1 MLELEKKYSDKQK
14 VFVEL
19 LFGSGVVV
27 FRNIFDLEK
36 IEEARNITNHFAEN
50 QEQKETHFNAEAESS
65 GKIHLQQR
73 VWNLFG
79 KGEVFSELITN
90 DLIFDLM
97 GKFLGSEFF
106 CGSYC
111 ASRLLPGAP
120 GQEMHLDYP
129 YWDFYKSETF
139 PLGLNSSFP
148 QNCQVTIPLDECSA
162 LSGATGYIPGSQ
174 KKLHY
179 PNANDDFSNKQQM
192 IGSPGDII
200 FFNGNCWH
208 GAMPNKSPNQRA
220 AILIEFLP
228 KYIKPVE
235 DLVSYLDETFKKDSN
250 DRVKQLLGLKY
261 PYPKIMDVSKSVNDI
276 GIGYKAKN

>member
-1 MLELEKKYSDKQK
+1 MLELDKKYSDKQK
-14 VFVEL
+14 VFDEL

-27 FRNIFDLEK
+27 FRDIFDLKK

-79 KGEVFSELITN
+79 KGEVFSDLITN

-148 QNCQVTIPLDECSA
+148 LRAVFAERPPERVRRVERILFFSVMV
-162 LSGATGYIPGSQ
+162 LSI
-174 KKLHY
+174 
-179 PNANDDFSNKQQM
+179 
-192 IGSPGDII
+192 
-200 FFNGNCWH
+200 
-208 GAMPNKSPNQRA
+208 
-220 AILIEFLP
+220 
-228 KYIKPVE
+228 
-235 DLVSYLDETFKKDSN
+235 
-250 DRVKQLLGLKY
+250 
-261 PYPKIMDVSKSVNDI
+261 
-276 GIGYKAKN
+276 

>member
-1 MLELEKKYSDKQK
+1 MLELDKKYSDKQK
-14 VFVEL
+14 VFDEL

-27 FRNIFDLEK
+27 FHNIFDLKK

-79 KGEVFSELITN
+79 KGEVFSDLITN

-208 GAMPNKSPNQRA
+208 GAMPNKSKNQRA

-235 DLVSYLDETFKKDSN
+235 DLVSYLDESFKKNSN
-250 DRVKQLLGLKY
+250 DRIKQLLGLQY

>member
-14 VFVEL
+14 IFDEL

-27 FRNIFDLEK
+27 FRNIFDLKK
-36 IEEARNITNHFAEN
+36 IEEARNLTNHFVEN

-79 KGEVFSELITN
+79 KGEIFSELITN

>member
-1 MLELEKKYSDKQK
+1 
-14 VFVEL
+14 
-19 LFGSGVVV
+19 
-27 FRNIFDLEK
+27 
-36 IEEARNITNHFAEN
+36 
-50 QEQKETHFNAEAESS
+50 
-65 GKIHLQQR
+65 
-73 VWNLFG
+73 
-79 KGEVFSELITN
+79 
-90 DLIFDLM
+90 M

-200 FFNGNCWH
+200 FLYGEIGVGKTTFVRFLINHLEVKNNIQQSEVLSPTFNIVYDYDIGNIKILHYDLYRLKNYKDISQLGMFETSDNSIKIVEW
-208 GAMPNKSPNQRA
+208 PE
-220 AILIEFLP
+220 LIEAKP
-228 KYIKPVE
+228 KNRVDIQFQYSKFIDYRKVKIIG
-235 DLVSYLDETFKKDSN
+235 FGKWKD
-250 DRVKQLLGLKY
+250 
-261 PYPKIMDVSKSVNDI
+261 
-276 GIGYKAKN
+276 YKFNAL

>member
-1 MLELEKKYSDKQK
+1 MLELDKKYSDKQK
-14 VFVEL
+14 VFDEL

-27 FRNIFDLEK
+27 FRDIFDLKK

-50 QEQKETHFNAEAESS
+50 QEQKETHINAEAESS

-79 KGEVFSELITN
+79 KGEVFSDLITN

-129 YWDFYKSETF
+129 YLDFYKSETF

-200 FFNGNCWH
+200 FFNG
-208 GAMPNKSPNQRA
+208 
-220 AILIEFLP
+220 IEPFRFIIF
-228 KYIKPVE
+228 Y
-235 DLVSYLDETFKKDSN
+235 
-250 DRVKQLLGLKY
+250 
-261 PYPKIMDVSKSVNDI
+261 
-276 GIGYKAKN
+276 

>member
-14 VFVEL
+14 IFDEL

-27 FRNIFDLEK
+27 FRNIFDLKK
-36 IEEARNITNHFAEN
+36 IEEARNLTNHFAEN

-79 KGEVFSELITN
+79 KGEIFSELITN

-261 PYPKIMDVSKSVNDI
+261 PYPKIMDVS
-276 GIGYKAKN
+276 

>member
-1 MLELEKKYSDKQK
+1 MLELDKKYSDKQK
-14 VFVEL
+14 VFDEL

-27 FRNIFDLEK
+27 FRDIFDLKK

-73 VWNLFG
+73 VWKLFG
-79 KGEVFSELITN
+79 KGEVFSDLITN

-208 GAMPNKSPNQRA
+208 GAMPNKSQNQRA

-235 DLVSYLDETFKKDSN
+235 DLVSYLDESFKKNSN
-250 DRVKQLLGLKY
+250 DRIKQLLGLQY

>member
-1 MLELEKKYSDKQK
+1 
-14 VFVEL
+14 
-19 LFGSGVVV
+19 
-27 FRNIFDLEK
+27 
-36 IEEARNITNHFAEN
+36 
-50 QEQKETHFNAEAESS
+50 
-65 GKIHLQQR
+65 
-73 VWNLFG
+73 
-79 KGEVFSELITN
+79 
-90 DLIFDLM
+90 M

-179 PNANDDFSNKQQM
+179 PKHQSRQ
-192 IGSPGDII
+192 I
-200 FFNGNCWH
+200 
-208 GAMPNKSPNQRA
+208 
-220 AILIEFLP
+220 
-228 KYIKPVE
+228 
-235 DLVSYLDETFKKDSN
+235 
-250 DRVKQLLGLKY
+250 
-261 PYPKIMDVSKSVNDI
+261 
-276 GIGYKAKN
+276 